1 MNLFCLLFWI
11 LIVSKIRCV
20 SEEAVNAFP
29 EQEENEKIKIFKD
42 FLESCD
48 WTQEN
53 FSSVRAEQPSK
64 VCSEEKLKIKVSD
77 DFSQCQ

>member
-1 MNLFCLLFWI
+1 MLNELVLFVVLI

-20 SEEAVNAFP
+20 SEEDVNAFP

-48 WTQEN
+48 
-53 FSSVRAEQPSK
+53 
-64 VCSEEKLKIKVSD
+64 
-77 DFSQCQ
+77 

>member
-1 MNLFCLLFWI
+1 MRNALDRSYRDRL

-20 SEEAVNAFP
+20 SEEDVNAFP

-48 WTQEN
+48 
-53 FSSVRAEQPSK
+53 
-64 VCSEEKLKIKVSD
+64 
-77 DFSQCQ
+77 